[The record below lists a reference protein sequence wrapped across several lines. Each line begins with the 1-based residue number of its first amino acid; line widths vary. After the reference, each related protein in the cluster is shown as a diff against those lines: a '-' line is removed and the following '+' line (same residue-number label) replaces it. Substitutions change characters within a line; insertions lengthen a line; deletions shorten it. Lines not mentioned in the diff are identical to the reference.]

1 MSVTSF
7 ETRHCII
14 GPLHF
19 SHPSNIAFLSI
30 FFLWFLRVV
39 VFLLFLAMRNQF
51 EMLHMNKWKKKIKK
65 KKDSEREREKEAK
78 MVLCQKRFCVRAISQ
93 HKQNAN
99 THLFFCRFSVIC
111 LRAGVFV
118 YLLDIKL
125 VAITLSARKIV

>member
-51 EMLHMNKWKKKIKK
+51 EMLHMNKWKKKKRKK
-65 KKDSEREREKEAK
+65 KTARERERERGKNGFVPETL
-78 MVLCQKRFCVRAISQ
+78 LC
-93 HKQNAN
+93 
-99 THLFFCRFSVIC
+99 
-111 LRAGVFV
+111 
-118 YLLDIKL
+118 
-125 VAITLSARKIV
+125 ARHQPT